1 MTPLLYLCFFL
12 SGISGLV
19 YQVVWVREFGHAFG
33 NTLHSASLIVALF
46 MLGLG
51 AGGYAIG
58 RWADRRYAA
67 GPESLLRAYA
77 WIELAIAALGL
88 AVSLLLPRLDT
99 IVAAAS
105 AYAPGADG
113 WYALTQI
120 SYLWRGVIAT
130 LLLAPITVLMGGT
143 LTLLIRYVVRA
154 ELVGSGW
161 KVSLLYGVNTAGAA
175 AGAFLTD
182 FYLVPASGLL
192 VTQLVAV
199 ALNVAAGVGAWLLSR
214 RRVVWRGMAA
224 PRHAGRKGAARIP
237 VTAPV
242 PSPAPPVPSPIA
254 WASVALALSGFAS
267 LGLEILWLR
276 HMTLLLGGFRAVFS
290 LLLTVMLVGLG
301 LGALLGGWLDR
312 RLGRPAVT
320 LMVVQALFVVTTL
333 LGLGVADIA
342 SLESSA
348 APGTGA
354 LADLWFNVRPMLLEI
369 GLPALLAGFAY
380 PLANALVQR
389 SEAAVGRRAGVL
401 YLANTAG
408 AVAGSVVTGYLLLP
422 LLGMQGAAAA
432 LALAGTL
439 AIVPLVLYSR
449 EVKTGLGAVGIAVAA
464 LAAWFALPSDH
475 MLGRARVPQ
484 TRSAQPEQTLVT
496 SEGATELI
504 QVVEIP
510 GLGRG
515 LVTNG
520 HAMASTAPLDQRYMR
535 ALAHIPL
542 LTSERPERVL
552 VIGFGV
558 GNSTHA
564 ATLHPT
570 VQRVE
575 VADLSRHILEHASY
589 FRDAN
594 RDVLSNGKVSVYI
607 NDGRQHLLM
616 ADAAAYDLIT
626 LEPPPIAYAG
636 VGALYSREFY
646 DLARTRLKPGGHIS
660 QWLPAYQVPAES
672 SLAMIRAF
680 IDVFPQSVLLSGNGP
695 ELMLL
700 GTTGPALTV
709 DPDRL
714 AASLLLAPPPLSQ
727 DLARIDLGSPREI
740 IGAFVGSA
748 TTLRNATLASAP
760 ATDDRPLQEY
770 GVRSRLGAATT
781 GVPASIFDLGQ
792 ISAWCPRCFE
802 GGDTAPAANG
812 LDLYLA
818 LMEEAYVA
826 SPASVAAAAA
836 ARRGG
841 TVMGSRYLASVLPES
856 VEMRRVVGL
865 AKSREGAE
873 LLAIG
878 ELAGAVTVLRE
889 AVRLA
894 PESAEAHNDL
904 GVALASSGAVAE
916 AREYFRRAVALQP
929 DFAEARD
936 NLARAGG

>member
-1 MTPLLYLCFFL
+1 VTPLLYLCFFL

-33 NTLHSASLIVALF
+33 NTLHSASLIVAIF

-58 RWADRRYAA
+58 QWADRRYATGA
-67 GPESLLRAYA
+67 DSLLRAYA
-77 WIELAIAALGL
+77 WIELAIAGLGL
-88 AVSLLLPRLDT
+88 VVSLLLPQLDA
-99 IVAAAS
+99 IVAASS
-105 AYAPGADG
+105 AYARGADG
-113 WYALTQI
+113 WYALTPL
-120 SYLWRGVIAT
+120 SYLSRGMIAT

-143 LTLLIRYVVRA
+143 LTLLIRYAVRA
-154 ELVGSGW
+154 ELAASGW
-161 KVSLLYGVNTAGAA
+161 NVSLLYGVNTAGAA

-182 FYLVPASGLL
+182 FYLVPAAGLL

-199 ALNVAAGVGAWLLSR
+199 ALNLLAGGGAWLLSR
-214 RRVVWRGMAA
+214 RRVVWRGMTA
-224 PRHAGRKGAARIP
+224 PRHAGRKGAPRIA
-237 VTAPV
+237 VTL
-242 PSPAPPVPSPIA
+242 PAPPVASPVA
-254 WASVALALSGFAS
+254 WTSAALALSGFAA

-290 LLLTVMLVGLG
+290 LLITVMLIGLG
-301 LGALLGGWLDR
+301 LGALLGGWADR
-312 RLGRPAVT
+312 RVGRPAVT
-320 LMVVQALFVVTTL
+320 LMGVQGLFVVTAL
-333 LGLGVADIA
+333 LGLGAADA
-342 SLESSA
+342 RSLDASA
-348 APGTGA
+348 APGAGA
-354 LADLWFNVRPMLLEI
+354 LADVWFNVRPMLLEV
-369 GLPALLAGFAY
+369 GLPALLAGFTY

-408 AVAGSVVTGYLLLP
+408 AVAGSLVTGYLLLP
-422 LLGMQGAAAA
+422 LFGMQGAAAV
-432 LALAGTL
+432 LAFAGAL
-439 AIVPLVLYSR
+439 AIVPLILYSR
-449 EVKTGLGAVGIAVAA
+449 EFTAGGAAAGVAVAA
-464 LAAWFALPSDH
+464 LAAWFALPADH
-475 MLGRARVPQ
+475 MLGRALVPQ
-484 TRSAQPEQTLVT
+484 TRSAQPERTLVI

-646 DLARTRLKPGGHIS
+646 ELARTRLTTGGHIS

-680 IDVFPQSVLLSGNGP
+680 IDAFPQAVLLSGNGP

-740 IGAFVGSA
+740 IGAFVGSGA
-748 TTLRNATLASAP
+748 TLRNATLESAP

-770 GVRSRLGAATT
+770 GVRSRLGADAS

-792 ISAWCPRCFE
+792 ISSWCPRCFE

-818 LMEEAYVA
+818 LMEEAYGT
-826 SPASVAAAAA
+826 SPASVASAAA

-841 TVMGSRYLASVLPES
+841 TVMGSRYLASVLPELAE
-856 VEMRRVVGL
+856 VRRVVGL

-873 LLAIG
+873 LLALG